1 MTLPLSQFDLVE
13 CKIPPS
19 LSQILIK
26 SSSPD
31 IFTPRQN
38 CYAKTL
44 HCPPYRLRSIFIQ
57 PALPPPFHAERVI
70 AFKEPLFGWPFVNFH
85 GKGSEAFFHGS
96 QGRLASLESLCKRKN
111 FAYLCIFVPEC
122 GVLRHIGNWVNTY
135 AQIYLESRP
144 F

>member
-44 HCPPYRLRSIFIQ
+44 HCPPYGLYSIFIQ
-57 PALPPPFHAERVI
+57 PALPPPFHAERLI
-70 AFKEPLFGWPFVNFH
+70 AFKDLCLVGLLLIFMER
-85 GKGSEAFFHGS
+85 EA
-96 QGRLASLESLCKRKN
+96 
-111 FAYLCIFVPEC
+111 
-122 GVLRHIGNWVNTY
+122 
-135 AQIYLESRP
+135 RP
-144 F
+144 SFMDLKVG